1 MAGVVQM
8 TSTADVDAN
17 METVHKLVREAAIR
31 GAEIVLVPECFAYLG
46 PAKGKAGVAES
57 LDDGGP
63 ILERCQDAARDAGV
77 DVVYGGFWEKSEVPG
92 KVRNACIYMRPD
104 GSIEAVYR
112 KIHLFDADLADGTQ
126 LIESQ
131 TVEPGSQTVVTQA
144 PFGTL
149 GLSVCYDLRFP
160 ELYRRLVDAGAI
172 ALAIPAAFTLTTG
185 KDHWHVLLRA
195 RAIEQQCYVLAAA
208 QTGHHYGQRRSYGH
222 ALIADPWGTI
232 IAQCGEGQGVA
243 VAPIDP
249 AYVQEVRR
257 AVPSLEHRRIGSAT

>member
-1 MAGVVQM
+1 MVGVVQM

-17 METVHKLVREAAIR
+17 MSAVHRLVGEAASR
-31 GAEIVLVPECFAYLG
+31 GAQMALVPECFSYLG
-46 PAKGKAGVAES
+46 PEKGKVDIAES
-57 LDDGGP
+57 IDEGGP
-63 ILERCQDAARDAGV
+63 ILERCRQAARDAGV
-77 DVVYGGFWEKSEVPG
+77 DVVYGGFWEKSDTPG
-92 KVRNACIYMRPD
+92 KVWNACIYMRAD
-104 GSIEAVYR
+104 GDIASVYR
-112 KIHLFDADLADGTQ
+112 KIHLFDVDLPDGTKV
-126 LIESQ
+126 LESE
-131 TVEPGSQTVVTQA
+131 TVEAGSDPAVVADA

-208 QTGHHYGQRRSYGH
+208 QTGHHFGRRWSYGH

-232 IAQCGEGQGVA
+232 LAECGEGEGVA
-243 VAPIDP
+243 VAEIDP
-249 AYVQEVRR
+249 AYVEKVR
-257 AVPSLEHRRIGSAT
+257 AALPSLSHRRL

>member
-1 MAGVVQM
+1 MVGVVQM

-17 METVHKLVREAAIR
+17 MDGVHRLVGKAVGR
-31 GAEIVLVPECFAYLG
+31 GAKMVLVPECFSYLG
-46 PAKGKAGVAES
+46 PEKGKADVAES
-57 LDDGGP
+57 LDGGGP
-63 ILERCQDAARDAGV
+63 ILARCRQTARDAGV
-77 DVVYGGFWEKSEVPG
+77 DVVYGGFWEKSDVAG
-92 KVRNACIYMRPD
+92 KVRNACIYMRAD
-104 GSIEAVYR
+104 GSIATVYR
-112 KIHLFDADLADGTQ
+112 KIHLFDVDLPDGTK
-126 LIESQ
+126 LLESE
-131 TVEPGSQTVVTQA
+131 TVEAGADPVVADA

-208 QTGHHYGQRRSYGH
+208 QTGHHYGKRNSYGH

-232 IAQCGEGQGVA
+232 VAECGEGEGVA
-243 VAPIDP
+243 VAEIDP
-249 AYVQEVRR
+249 AYVQKVRA
-257 AVPSLEHRRIGSAT
+257 AVPSLAHRRLG